1 MMTEKESHQFC
12 PGERIYS
19 VGRSGLPWRV
29 VSGSVRL
36 DQDIPGSESRFASL
50 AIPGD
55 VIGAETLIF
64 QHYSFCATAL
74 SDCVLTPWPEGKTMP
89 VGEALLVTFT
99 ARERRTAEVVALRC
113 GHPIERVRR
122 LLKLLAGNTCPS
134 YHKLPPR
141 SDMADITALAL
152 ETVSRAVS
160 ELRRIGEL
168 KTP

>member
-1 MMTEKESHQFC
+1 MMIEKSPHQFC

-19 VGRSGLPWRV
+19 TGRTGLAWRV

-36 DQDIPGSESRFASL
+36 DHGIPGSESRFASL
-50 AIPGD
+50 AVPGD

-64 QHYSFCATAL
+64 QRYSFCATAL
-74 SDCVLTPWPEGKTMP
+74 SDCVLTPWPEGEAAP
-89 VGEALLVTFT
+89 AGEALLATFT
-99 ARERRTAEVVALRC
+99 AREMRTAEVVALRC
-113 GHPIERVRR
+113 GQPIERVRR
-122 LLKLLAGNTCPS
+122 LLKLIAGNTCPS

-141 SDMADITALAL
+141 RDMADITALAL

-160 ELRRIGEL
+160 QLRRIGEL